1 MINTRKTVYYLNY
14 LSGLI
19 EPPHMPVFVTL
30 QQSHSELEQQLF
42 TGTVPSADLDILL
55 EALTGIYDLQVNQKD
70 DQLIFTKK

>member
-1 MINTRKTVYYLNY
+1 
-14 LSGLI
+14 
-19 EPPHMPVFVTL
+19 MPVFVTL